1 MPKVVREDIDNLN
14 AVLTVTLE
22 KEDYEPKFNSEL
34 SKYRKQAAM
43 KGFRKGKTPIS
54 ILKKMYGK
62 SVLLE
67 VINETLQK
75 ELSGYLTEQD
85 VKILGQPLPSED
97 QEPINFEL
105 NELHDYTFKFDLGL
119 APEFEVKGAGPD
131 DTYGKMEVDVA
142 EDMIDEELE
151 AARKRLGERQFVED
165 DIREND
171 MVKLLALEL
180 DGAEPKEGGVESEFS
195 LLVSAISD
203 EKAKQQLLGG
213 KKGDTF
219 HFNLFS
225 LEEDKDE
232 PYIRKYFL
240 NLSDEDER
248 EVGQDYKVTVE
259 EVSRIE
265 PAELNQAFFD
275 KFFGEG
281 EVNSEEEARGKI
293 REQVEKFY
301 NDQSEA
307 LLFRDM
313 QENIME
319 LNEMELPAGFLKRWM
334 KATNEELSDKVIE
347 KEYEAFAK
355 NLQWSL
361 IRSKLVRRF
370 GIEVKNEEV
379 LATLKNRVRSY
390 FGGVAPGM
398 EHIVESTA
406 ARLMEDE
413 KQVEQAYGEV
423 LTDKLYKALAAEVKV
438 DIKKASLEMFEAEV
452 AKAREA
458 AAATK
463 SNFDY
468 DYEEE

>member
-22 KEDYEPKFNSEL
+22 KEDYEPKFHSEL

-62 SVLLE
+62 SVLVE
-67 VINETLQK
+67 VINDTLQR
-75 ELSGYLTEQD
+75 ELSGYLTDQD

-97 QEPINFEL
+97 QEPIDFEFK
-105 NELHDYTFKFDLGL
+105 ELQDYTFKFDLGL
-119 APEFEVKGAGPD
+119 APEFEVKGAGPED
-131 DTYGKMEVDVA
+131 SYGKMEVEVTEA
-142 EDMIDEELE
+142 MVDEELE

-165 DIREND
+165 DILEND
-171 MVKLLALEL
+171 MVKLLAVEL
-180 DGAEPKEGGVESEFS
+180 DGAEPKEEGVESEFS

-203 EKAKQQLLGG
+203 EEAKQQLLGG

-219 HFNLFS
+219 TFNLFG

-232 PYIRKYFL
+232 QYVRKYFL

-248 EVGQDYKVTVE
+248 EVGQVYKVTVE
-259 EVSRIE
+259 EISRIE
-265 PAELNQAFFD
+265 PAELNQEFFD
-275 KFFGEG
+275 NFFGEG

-313 QENIME
+313 QEKIME
-319 LNEMELPAGFLKRWM
+319 LNEMELPEGFLKRWM

-379 LATLKNRVRSY
+379 LETIKNRVRSY

-398 EHIVESTA
+398 EHIVDSTA
-406 ARLMEDE
+406 TRLMEDE

-423 LTDKLYKALAAEVKV
+423 LTDKLYKALAAEVKI
-438 DIKKASLEMFEAEV
+438 DIKKASLEAFEAEV

-458 AAATK
+458 AAAAQG
-463 SNFDY
+463 NAGD
-468 DYEEE
+468 DEEE